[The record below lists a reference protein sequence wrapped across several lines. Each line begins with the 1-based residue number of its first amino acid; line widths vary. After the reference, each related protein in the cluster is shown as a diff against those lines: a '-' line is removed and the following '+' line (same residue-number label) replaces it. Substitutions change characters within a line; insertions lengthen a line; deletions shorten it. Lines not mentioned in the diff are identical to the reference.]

1 MNETSL
7 PPVRER
13 ILAAAT
19 EIVKDQGTSHMS
31 LEAVAARAGVSKG
44 GLLYHF
50 PSKAKLLEAMVEDHV
65 QGLRQT
71 IAEAA
76 DADETPTNACARAYV
91 EAYREEC
98 CRKDPPPSGIL
109 AAIAENPE
117 FIDPIRRFQRE
128 IVGRFREQ
136 CVDPLPAIT
145 AFLAIEGMRA
155 LELFDAQ
162 VLGAKERDAVVEYL
176 KSQILGTGRRPT

>member
-65 QGLRQT
+65 RSLRRT
-71 IAEAA
+71 IMDAAE
-76 DADETPTNACARAYV
+76 ADETRANACARAYL

-98 CRKDPPPSGIL
+98 CRKGPPPSGIL

-117 FIDPIRRFQRE
+117 FIDPIRRFQKD
-128 IVGRFREQ
+128 IVDRFREQ
-136 CVDPLPAIT
+136 SGDPLPAIA
-145 AFLAIEGMRA
+145 AFLAIEGMRC
-155 LELFDAQ
+155 LELFDAE
-162 VLGAKERDAVVEYL
+162 VLTAEERDAVVDYL
-176 KSQILGTGRRPT
+176 KAQIPGTG